1 MAQKFDVIVVGEL
14 NIDLIL
20 NQIMGFPKV
29 GTEIL
34 ANEMEFT
41 LGSSS
46 AICASNLSSLG
57 LNVGFIGKLGDD
69 IFGRFIIEKLKG
81 KGVDTSMI
89 IVDDTLKTGV
99 TVALS
104 YDEDRA
110 MATYPG
116 AMSHLT
122 VDDIDEDYLK
132 NAKHVHF
139 SSYFLQPGFKDKLHL
154 LFQKAKNA
162 GATTS
167 MDVQWDPAEKWDL
180 DLAKVLPYV
189 DVFLPNIVELQNL
202 TGQTDIA
209 TAIDTLQN
217 ENSFIAV
224 KCGSRGS
231 VLFHK
236 DEQISKPPFLHD
248 NVVDTI
254 GAGDS
259 FNAGYIYKFIQGKS
273 AETCLEFGNLTGAI
287 STTKPGGTA
296 AFTNLEDILKTAQDS
311 FNYYDTEQ

>member
-1 MAQKFDVIVVGEL
+1 MAKKFDVIVVGEL

-57 LNVGFIGKLGDD
+57 VKVGFIGKVGDD
-69 IFGRFIIEKLKG
+69 IFGRFIIEKLKE

-89 IVDDTLKTGV
+89 IIEDTLKTGV

-104 YDEDRA
+104 YQEDRA
-110 MATYPG
+110 MTTYPG

-122 VDDIDEDYLK
+122 LDNIDEECLK
-132 NAKHVHF
+132 NTRHVHF

-180 DLAKVLPYV
+180 NLEEVLPYV
-189 DVFLPNIVELQNL
+189 DVFLPNKIELQNL
-202 TGQTDIA
+202 TGQTDLS
-209 TAIDTLQN
+209 TALASIQN
-217 ENSFIAV
+217 SESFVVV
-224 KCGSRGS
+224 KCGSKGS
-231 VLFHK
+231 VLFHNGK
-236 DEQISKPPFLHD
+236 QISKPPFLHD

-273 AETCLEFGNLTGAI
+273 PDTCLEFGNLMGAI
-287 STTKPGGTA
+287 STTRPGGTA
-296 AFTNLEDILKTAQDS
+296 AFTNLEDILKTATNS
-311 FNYYDTEQ
+311 FNYYDKEK